1 MRWNRIEGR
10 ESKAFKMGSP
20 AGLWGG
26 CLKKGAWNLL
36 ASYCKGKFTCGVT
49 WVIKFEQ

>member
-1 MRWNRIEGR
+1 MGWNRIEGR

-26 CLKKGAWNLL
+26 CLKKGGPGTPLRTIA
-36 ASYCKGKFTCGVT
+36 KGTSLV
-49 WVIKFEQ
+49 E